1 MAPNPF
7 IIMPSKIYF
16 LGNLEIVT
24 NSTDKNTFLTTIVIK
39 LTLDNIIIK
48 VKKSARAVPPSQN
61 NNNKS

>member
-16 LGNLEIVT
+16 GNLDIVT
-24 NSTDKNTFLTTIVIK
+24 KSTDKNTFLTTILIK
-39 LTLDNIIIK
+39 LTLDIIIIK

-61 NNNKS
+61 DTIKS